1 MNESGE
7 KWLLELSGF
16 YPAAKNVNVYNIIS
30 AVHCKSAC
38 TVQENFNQMSY
49 AAYPQW
55 GRFFYQSAFCN
66 TASHIWFATCQN
78 ENRKYFLEKRHPN
91 LCKTL
96 ELFDE
101 YWKSPCSHWPK
112 NYFQTNEVRLF
123 NRQGIMMRNLFNS
136 LGLYYFMFSVND
148 QLSLLL

>member
-1 MNESGE
+1 
-7 KWLLELSGF
+7 
-16 YPAAKNVNVYNIIS
+16 
-30 AVHCKSAC
+30 
-38 TVQENFNQMSY
+38 MSY

-66 TASHIWFATCQN
+66 TASHIWLATCQN

-96 ELFDE
+96 EPFDE

-112 NYFQTNEVRLF
+112 NYFQNNEVRLF
-123 NRQGIMMRNLFNS
+123 NRQGIVKRNLVNS
-136 LGLYYFMFSVND
+136 LGLYCFMFTLPFRINVYTCLLILRFFSNIHALIRAYT
-148 QLSLLL
+148 LSRI